1 MTQMQIRTLLGR
13 ARALI
18 EKSHSFFGRVF
29 LSKNEIVEIIDAI
42 ANSIP
47 DDIHE
52 AELIL
57 ARKEEI
63 IQEAQNRAERIIQ
76 DGVNEQ
82 SRLVSEH
89 EILRRVQEV
98 ATKQKQ
104 QIEEYCENLQSQTSR
119 NVEEMKLMSIKEAS
133 RIQLGSEDYA
143 EKIFNDLAANVEQI
157 LSNIKMCQNAL
168 NEQRAQ
174 NMQTNPQLY
183 AERINTEPSAEE

>member
-1 MTQMQIRTLLGR
+1 MAQIQIKILLGK
-13 ARALI
+13 ARELI
-18 EKSHSFFGRVF
+18 EKSHCFLGKVF
-29 LSKNEIVEIIDAI
+29 LSKNEIIEIVDSI
-42 ANSIP
+42 AANIP
-47 DDIHE
+47 NDIHE

-82 SRLVSEH
+82 SRLVNEH
-89 EILRRVQEV
+89 EVLRRVQEV

-119 NVEEMKLMSIKEAS
+119 NVEEMKLLSVKEAS

-143 EKIFNDLAANVEQI
+143 EKIFNDLASNVEQI
-157 LSNIKMCQNAL
+157 LANIRMCQSAL
-168 NEQRAQ
+168 NEQKAR
-174 NMQTNPQLY
+174 NMQAHPELY
-183 AERINTEPSAEE
+183 TDRINTEEAAE

>member
-1 MTQMQIRTLLGR
+1 MTQMQIRTLLGK

-29 LSKNEIVEIIDAI
+29 LSKNEMVAIIDAI
-42 ANSIP
+42 ADSIP

-104 QIEEYCENLQSQTSR
+104 QIEEYCENLKSQTSR
-119 NVEEMKLMSIKEAS
+119 NVEEMKLLSIKEAS
-133 RIQLGSEDYA
+133 RIQTGSEDYA
-143 EKIFNDLAANVEQI
+143 EKIFKDLEGNVEQI
-157 LSNIKMCQNAL
+157 LENIKVCRNVL
-168 NEQRAQ
+168 NEQRAK
-174 NMQTNPQLY
+174 NMQANPYLY
-183 AERINTEPSAEE
+183 AERKNSEDVSVE